1 MKIEMKIVQL
11 EKIRILV
18 VDDDKKVCDTL
29 SLILESRGYNVDVAN
44 TGQIA
49 VEKSKTTKYN
59 LAVLDIKLPDIDGTK
74 LLKSMHEISPN
85 IIRIILTGYPQLKNV
100 ITALNEGVDAYFTKP
115 VDPSRLIKTIE
126 EKLEEQADSD
136 KDAEE
141 RPEGKTT
148 SAAEELPSQEI
159 E

>member
-11 EKIRILV
+11 ENIRILV
-18 VDDDKKVCDTL
+18 VDDDKKISDTL

-44 TGQIA
+44 TGKIA
-49 VEKSKTTKYN
+49 LEKSKANKYN

-115 VDPSRLIKTIE
+115 VDPARLIKTIE
-126 EKLEEQADSD
+126 EKLEEQAGSD
-136 KDAEE
+136 RDIEE
-141 RPEGKTT
+141 RAEGNTS